1 MRLNWRPS
9 NVFYGWWIVG
19 ACFLISLYTG
29 GVIFYGFTAVFEP
42 IADEFGWSYA
52 QISLASSLRGLEIG
66 LLAPLVGLLVDRW
79 GPRRLILGGV
89 TIAGLGLL
97 LLSYTTSL
105 GMFYGA
111 FALVAIG
118 LSSCSS
124 TVLMTTVA
132 NWFHK
137 KVGIASGIT
146 MCGFGASG
154 LLIPLVVRLIDTFGW
169 RTAITTLGLGMLG
182 IGWPLSL
189 LIRHKPE
196 QYGYLPDG
204 ATASAVIPDGDSAPA
219 QTVERDIGVIGIK
232 QALKSS
238 TFWHISLAIMCQFM
252 VVNAVVTHLMP
263 YLSSIG
269 ISRITSGFIASA
281 LPLLSIAGRLGFGR
295 LGDSFDSKRIAAITF
310 ALMTLGLISFEYISS
325 GQIWLFVPFLL
336 LFTAGYG
343 GANPI
348 RSILLA
354 EYFGRSNFGAI
365 YGFMMGIGMMGSIA
379 GAPLAGWVFDNWG
392 SYQGLWLALAGLTV
406 VALIVIATTPSV
418 NTSYPT
424 G

>member
-9 NVFYGWWIVG
+9 SVFYGWWIVG
-19 ACFLISLYTG
+19 ACFLIALYMG
-29 GVIFYGFTAVFEP
+29 GVIFYGFTAIFEP
-42 IADEFGWSYA
+42 IANEFGWSYT
-52 QISLASSLRGLEIG
+52 QISLALSLRGLEIG
-66 LLAPLVGLLVDRW
+66 LLAPLIGLLVDRW
-79 GPRRLILGGV
+79 GPRRLILGGI
-89 TIAGLGLL
+89 TIAGLGLV
-97 LLSYTTSL
+97 LLSYVTSL

-118 LSSCSS
+118 MSGCTS

-137 KVGIASGIT
+137 KVGMASGIT
-146 MCGFGASG
+146 LCGFGASG

-169 RTAITTLGLGMLG
+169 RTAIATLGLGMLG
-182 IGWPLSL
+182 IALPLSL

-204 ATASAVIPDGDSAPA
+204 ATASAVIPDEDSAPA
-219 QTVERDIGVIGIK
+219 QTVREGIGAK

-252 VVNAVVTHLMP
+252 VVSAVVTHVMP

-269 ISRITSGFIASA
+269 IARITSGFIASA
-281 LPLLSIAGRLGFGR
+281 IPLLSIAGRLGFGW
-295 LGDSFDSKRIAAITF
+295 LGDRFDSKRIATITF
-310 ALMTLGLISFEYISS
+310 ALMTLGLISFEYTSS

-343 GANPI
+343 GTNPV

-365 YGFMMGIGMMGSIA
+365 YGCIVGVAMIGNIA

-392 SYQGLWLALAGLTV
+392 SYQYTWLAFAGLAAAAT
-406 VALIVIATTPSV
+406 ITIATIPPV
-418 NTSYPT
+418 NTNRTDNRP
-424 G
+424 